1 VLPEMAVFP
10 LFSLL
15 FGVSLTVSLLCLYY
29 LFKNWKQ
36 DPGHYVVTTFS
47 SILTLFNIIA
57 FVLKSMTTVKHL
69 HVLVC
74 GTEFLPTF
82 QVGEFEASDKFSNVL
97 VPAFLWVTDGFL
109 LYRTWVVWFQRRNFI
124 IIPALVYLASVV
136 CGVAWMVRAV
146 RREFGGVGFNNL
158 DDAAVRWVPALG
170 FSCGMD
176 AIATTM
182 IAGRLGYHHLW
193 RRKLVSNSPSPY
205 TSLLIICVES
215 AVLSTLAKIL
225 HLTIPNL
232 IFNPIVIPIC
242 VLASNLIVLRKAL
255 GMDVQRS
262 LADMHLSALQFE
274 IQDPNRSTQ
283 SSKASTSG
291 VLDSYVVEGLSL
303 PEHNDNFSSSTSHRD
318 PGFKEHFM

>member
-176 AIATTM
+176 AIANYDSRAARIPPPLASEARVQLTLT
-182 IAGRLGYHHLW
+182 IHISSDYLCRICRTFDIGQNPTPH
-193 RRKLVSNSPSPY
+193 NSESYIQPNRNSD
-205 TSLLIICVES
+205 LCACVEPYRPS
-215 AVLSTLAKIL
+215 KSSGNGRPAFARGYASVGV
-225 HLTIPNL
+225 TI
-232 IFNPIVIPIC
+232 
-242 VLASNLIVLRKAL
+242 
-255 GMDVQRS
+255 
-262 LADMHLSALQFE
+262 
-274 IQDPNRSTQ
+274 
-283 SSKASTSG
+283 
-291 VLDSYVVEGLSL
+291 
-303 PEHNDNFSSSTSHRD
+303 RD
-318 PGFKEHFM
+318 PGSEQIDSIQ